1 MKTAMQMAIE
11 HYEKLSLQG
20 SNEAYVIAKFLKEKF
35 LPLEK
40 EQITNA
46 YWDGGQDIPLT
57 EEKCNEYYNKTFK
70 KNK

>member
-57 EEKCNEYYNKTFK
+57 EEKCNEYYNETFK
-70 KNK
+70 NK